1 MNQHYLKVT
10 KTGIIGI
17 ATLSGLCSCGLVPG
31 LSSLLGSPQATESLP
46 PSNIPS
52 IIPSVTAATTSSSEE
67 TSGRAAFEGTWISK
81 NTLASLTKQY
91 RKEVTLDLTMKIRGF
106 DSSVDATIEMD
117 SSLAT
122 VRSTLSKSFPI
133 VFTGSIQGQ
142 TIKVTSASYAGKD
155 RPTAAV
161 TGMVFVFDFPHEG
174 TTLTLASNGTLK
186 MAATTFKK

>member
-1 MNQHYLKVT
+1 MSRHYIHPIRAMFL
-10 KTGIIGI
+10 GIF
-17 ATLSGLCSCGLVPG
+17 TTTGLCACGLMPS
-31 LSSLLGSPQATESLP
+31 LSSLLSP
-46 PSNIPS
+46 
-52 IIPSVTAATTSSSEE
+52 PSVTAPPVPSAMPSESPSSSVSITESAE
-67 TSGRAAFEGTWISK
+67 TSGRSAFEGTWISK

-91 RKEVTLDLTMKIRGF
+91 RKEVTLDLTMKIRGS

-142 TIKVTSASYAGKD
+142 TIKVTSASYGGKD